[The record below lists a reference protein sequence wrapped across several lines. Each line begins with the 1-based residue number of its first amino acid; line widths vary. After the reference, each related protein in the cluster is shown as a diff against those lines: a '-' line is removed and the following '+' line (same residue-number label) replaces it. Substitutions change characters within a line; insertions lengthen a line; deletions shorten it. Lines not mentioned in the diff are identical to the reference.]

1 MNVCACIFPPVSKQN
16 LYVAFRKLNQ
26 APENNSFMFSTNWRK
41 KGMYEKQEV

>member
-1 MNVCACIFPPVSKQN
+1 MCVLVYFPPVSKQN

-26 APENNSFMFSTNWRK
+26 APENNSFMFGTNWRK